1 MSESATTEAPTRRGR
16 RSTELRIAEAAQH
29 LADDRGGL
37 DGFTMEDLAEAAE
50 VSRRTLFNYF
60 PGKVDAVLGPEVA
73 LPAEAL
79 ETFVAGGPTGDLV
92 EDLKV
97 LVLVVLDIEDF
108 DTAYLARFER
118 LLHDNP
124 VLLLGMK
131 QRLHR
136 LGERVIDAAVR
147 RPDNQVTAHDAH
159 VAVAVLAAM
168 ADVAVTQYLEHPELD
183 LAEHYAHAF
192 TALRRVFG

>member
-1 MSESATTEAPTRRGR
+1 MSESATATTRRGR
-16 RSTELRIAEAAQH
+16 RSTELRIAEAAQR
-29 LADDRGGL
+29 LADDRGCL
-37 DGFTMEDLAEAAE
+37 DGFTMDDLAEAAG

-60 PGKVDAVLGPEVA
+60 PGKVDAVLGPEIA
-73 LPAEAL
+73 LPTDAL
-79 ETFVAGGPTGDLV
+79 GTFVAGGPTGDLV

-118 LLHDNP
+118 LLHGNP

-147 RPDNQVTAHDAH
+147 RPGNQVTAHDAH

-168 ADVAVTQYLEHPELD
+168 ADVAVAQYLEHPEQD

>member
-1 MSESATTEAPTRRGR
+1 MHFMSESATTRRGR
-16 RSTELRIAEAAQH
+16 RSTELRIAEAAQR
-29 LADDRGGL
+29 LADERGGL
-37 DGFTMEDLAEAAE
+37 DGFTMDDLAAAAE

-60 PGKVDAVLGPEVA
+60 PGKVDAVLGPETDLPPDA
-73 LPAEAL
+73 LAA
-79 ETFVAGGPTGDLV
+79 FVGGGPTGDLV

-97 LVLVVLDIEDF
+97 LVMIVLASEEF
-108 DTAYLARFER
+108 DAEVLARFER
-118 LLHDNP
+118 LLHANP

-136 LGERVIDAAVR
+136 LGERVVDAATS
-147 RPDNQVTAHDAH
+147 RPGNQVSTHDAH

-168 ADVAVTQYLEHPELD
+168 ADVAVTRFLEHPDQD

-192 TALRRVFG
+192 SALRRVFG